1 MFSGGRGAW
10 ELVLRFSYS
19 DLDDQAIQGG
29 TFWRITP
36 MVNWHLTD
44 NIRLEFS
51 YGYGVLDR
59 FGIQGGTHFFGTRF
73 QFQL

>member
-1 MFSGGRGAW
+1 
-10 ELVLRFSYS
+10 
-19 DLDDQAIQGG
+19 
-29 TFWRITP
+29 

-59 FGIQGGTHFFGTRF
+59 FGIKGGTQFFGTRI